1 MSSVTSS
8 SDLSGK
14 SVDELEQDIAETR
27 ARLGRD
33 VDTLAYRLSP
43 AGLSEEVKSTLG
55 NTEQLTLGAIGGLS
69 ESLLSRSGAEGWG
82 AQAGAFVRR
91 YPVTTT
97 LVGLGLAWLVMR
109 SSGRR

>member
-1 MSSVTSS
+1 MTAPPRPDF
-8 SDLSGK
+8 SDR
-14 SVDELEQDIAETR
+14 SVDELEREIAETR

-33 VDTLAYRLSP
+33 VDALAYRLSP
-43 AGLSEEVKSTLG
+43 AGLSEQVKGTLE
-55 NTEQLTLGAIGGLS
+55 NTETLTLGAIGGLG
-69 ESLLSRSGAEGWG
+69 ESLLARSGAEGWG

-97 LVGLGLAWLVMR
+97 LLGLGLAWLVMR